1 MLNAGDDV
9 EFQIE
14 GIPETRA
21 MNGAVLL
28 MCASLVAYDGDSI
41 YCDDVLMRAMGD
53 GLPHV
58 SGFDTPE
65 INRPKCQE
73 ELELAR
79 AAKARMQELLDT
91 LGVQI
96 WDSGEI
102 DNPRY
107 KRPLIWI
114 VLPDG
119 RTAGS
124 VLIEEGHARVWTPGY
139 KGKWCPGGS

>member
-1 MLNAGDDV
+1 
-9 EFQIE
+9 
-14 GIPETRA
+14 
-21 MNGAVLL
+21 

-41 YCDDVLMRAMGD
+41 YCDGVLMRAMGD
-53 GLPHV
+53 GAPQV

-65 INRPKCQE
+65 INRPKCQQ

-79 AAKARMQELLDT
+79 AAKGRMQELLDT
-91 LGVQI
+91 PGVKVF
-96 WDSGEI
+96 DSGEI

-107 KRPLIWI
+107 KRPLVWI

-124 VLIEEGHARVWTPGY
+124 ILIEEELAAVWTPGY
-139 KGKWCPGGS
+139 RADWCR